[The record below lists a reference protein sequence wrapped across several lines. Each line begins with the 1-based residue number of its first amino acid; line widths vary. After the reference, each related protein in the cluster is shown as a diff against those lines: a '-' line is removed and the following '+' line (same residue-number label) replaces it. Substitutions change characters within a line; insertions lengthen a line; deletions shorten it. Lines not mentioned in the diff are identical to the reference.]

1 MQFVV
6 VRRIESEP
14 RIFDTDIVHDACPA
28 TPDKNASYKF
38 LPSPLIRSVPR
49 GFARLAR
56 RPCNWC
62 FRPPRSAPMV
72 RSTCLNGGSSQD
84 NHVGSYIRPHCRQRN
99 RCRPLRCFPNF
110 RYSMLHSLQFM
121 STVAV
126 CQGNSCKRRSLS
138 VSCITYLTEFLRE
151 SAIGVLRKAW
161 REFWR
166 VRSAGV
172 WLLAMVVILALL
184 ILCFAVGFLKL

>member
-1 MQFVV
+1 MHLQILHATADLTSPAVPLQHLPMQFVV

-38 LPSPLIRSVPR
+38 LPSPLIRSVPQ
-49 GFARLAR
+49 GLARLAR

-84 NHVGSYIRPHCRQRN
+84 NHVGGSGLQWPLASQIGYGTFQTSLPSGSSTSGGRKERRKCQTTN
-99 RCRPLRCFPNF
+99 RK
-110 RYSMLHSLQFM
+110 SLP
-121 STVAV
+121 
-126 CQGNSCKRRSLS
+126 
-138 VSCITYLTEFLRE
+138 
-151 SAIGVLRKAW
+151 
-161 REFWR
+161 
-166 VRSAGV
+166 
-172 WLLAMVVILALL
+172 
-184 ILCFAVGFLKL
+184 